1 MFPVRLLFFFCCQSS
16 CYEQFLVF
24 GKCMAFY
31 CAHCWLC
38 RQQTTARQCESSP
51 PPTKPPHPTNP
62 TRRPLDRGTFA
73 GRRTQLVTPCDSG
86 ELHTSR
92 MHFPTRIFIYYVYL
106 LPFVT
111 QPFSSQGRHDGVN
124 NNRVKKNGTG

>member
-1 MFPVRLLFFFCCQSS
+1 MNNFWCLENAWLFIVLIVGYAGS
-16 CYEQFLVF
+16 
-24 GKCMAFY
+24 
-31 CAHCWLC
+31 
-38 RQQTTARQCESSP
+38 RQQHANVKVAHLPLSHT
-51 PPTKPPHPTNP
+51 PPTENHPTNT
-62 TRRPLDRGTFA
+62 TRRPLDRGTTFA

-124 NNRVKKNGTG
+124 NNRVKKNGNG